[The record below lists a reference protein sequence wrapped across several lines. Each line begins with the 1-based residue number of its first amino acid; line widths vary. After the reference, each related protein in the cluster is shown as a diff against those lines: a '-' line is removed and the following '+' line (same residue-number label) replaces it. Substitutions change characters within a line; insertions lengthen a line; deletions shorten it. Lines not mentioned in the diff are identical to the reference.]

1 MTGSTTRPTR
11 SEIVRKRR
19 AQVSRQRFQAAAQ
32 AATASV
38 RSLVSRPRKV
48 TGRPGDPS
56 TGSGGRHRRRFE
68 IALPG
73 RRRSPSGGGLALHA
87 PTALRLHV
95 SWRLASFSLV
105 ILLVAMLARL
115 LTDPRLFVDG
125 INLGGASLVPDEE
138 IFAES
143 GLARQHIFWV
153 DPAEAQKRIEAI
165 PGIAAAQVSVK
176 WPNLVTVVVQERV
189 PMVMWLEGEQQWWV
203 DAQGLKFKSRG
214 DLPGL
219 LPIAVDDAP
228 VDREAPLQ
236 GTGAIPN
243 PDKSAPVEA
252 VRGALQLKQLRSNI
266 ELLHYDS
273 LRGLSYQDGR
283 NWRGYF
289 GVGAEGMEQ
298 KLVVY
303 ETLVDSLLA
312 RGIHPTMI
320 SVENPLAAYYRK

>member
-1 MTGSTTRPTR
+1 MTGSVTRPTR

-19 AQVSRQRFQAAAQ
+19 TQASRQRFQAAAR
-32 AATASV
+32 AATAST
-38 RSLVSRPRKV
+38 RPLISHPRKV
-48 TGRPGDPS
+48 GGNPSARPG
-56 TGSGGRHRRRFE
+56 GHRRRFE
-68 IALPG
+68 IALP
-73 RRRSPSGGGLALHA
+73 SGLVLHA
-87 PTALRLHV
+87 PAAPRLHV

-105 ILLVAMLARL
+105 LLLVAMLARL

-125 INLGGASLVPDEE
+125 INLGGASLVPGEE
-138 IFAES
+138 IYAES

-153 DPAEAQKRIEAI
+153 DPAEAQKRIAAI

-176 WPNLVTVVVQERV
+176 WPNAVTVIVQERAPV
-189 PMVMWLEGEQQWWV
+189 VMWMEGEQKWWV
-203 DAQGLKFKSRG
+203 DARGLKFKSRG

-219 LPIAVDDAP
+219 LPITVDDAP
-228 VDREAPLQ
+228 SGAPLS
-236 GTGAIPN
+236 ADRP
-243 PDKSAPVEA
+243 APVEA
-252 VRGALQLKQLRSNI
+252 IQGALRLKQLRSNI

-283 NWRGYF
+283 DWRGYF
-289 GVGAEGMEQ
+289 GVGLNMEQ

-303 ETLVDSLLA
+303 ETLVDNLLA